1 MNALPYATHCVECQR
16 EMERYP
22 DWADRRGGGN
32 WENVLDPSSLYED
45 KEVKLSDLETDLSHN
60 R

>member
-1 MNALPYATHCVECQR
+1 MRTAAPLNPSAKARQGADAASAT
-16 EMERYP
+16 
-22 DWADRRGGGN
+22 ADRRGSGN
-32 WENVLDPSSLYED
+32 LEHVLDPSSLYED